1 MKELLQLLLE
11 EAEREERSH
20 WYESGYEVEDRA
32 LQALQNVIK
41 RALYGLEGE
50 K

>member
-1 MKELLQLLLE
+1 MDELLQILIE

-20 WYESGYEVEDRA
+20 WYQSGYDVQDEA
-32 LQALQNVIK
+32 LQALIVVLRNAQLRLK
-41 RALYGLEGE
+41 E

>member
-1 MKELLQLLLE
+1 MDELLQILIE

-20 WYESGYEVEDRA
+20 WYQSGYDVQDEALRA
-32 LQALQNVIK
+32 LIVVLRNAQQ
-41 RALYGLEGE
+41 RLEE

>member
-1 MKELLQLLLE
+1 MDAFLQLLIE

-32 LQALQNVIK
+32 LQSLIAVLRNAQ
-41 RALYGLEGE
+41 RRLEEE

>member
-11 EAEREERSH
+11 EAEAEERAC

-32 LQALQNVIK
+32 LQALQNVIR
-41 RALYGLEGE
+41 RAQARLEEE

>member
-1 MKELLQLLLE
+1 MEKLLQLLLE

-32 LQALQNVIK
+32 LQALQSVIK
-41 RALYGLEGE
+41 QALYRLEEE

>member
-1 MKELLQLLLE
+1 MDRLLQILIE

-20 WYESGYEVEDRA
+20 WYESGYDMQDEA
-32 LQALQNVIK
+32 LQALIVVLRNAQLRLK
-41 RALYGLEGE
+41 E